1 MRLNAL
7 GEGAVTL
14 DVDFPNVFER
24 LQLFL
29 VSTWAT
35 YCALQ
40 TGCDV
45 RRLLSRLAANED
57 IDVGRIK
64 VVSASDNVRHA
75 GRGGCRYMFT
85 TMMVH
90 VRDSRSTS
98 AQGTESCHS
107 LRRRG
112 FGEWPGVVTREGWLW
127 SLNESH
133 KDRKSNII
141 ALSSHVEDGS

>member
-1 MRLNAL
+1 M
-7 GEGAVTL
+7 
-14 DVDFPNVFER
+14 
-24 LQLFL
+24 
-29 VSTWAT
+29 
-35 YCALQ
+35 
-40 TGCDV
+40 
-45 RRLLSRLAANED
+45 
-57 IDVGRIK
+57 
-64 VVSASDNVRHA
+64 VSASERIRHA

-112 FGEWPGVVTREGWLW
+112 FGESQGVVTREGWSR
-127 SLNESH
+127 SLNESQ